1 MITRFRHLSNAELV
15 ARLQDACAAS
25 PIINELCTRLEDKPA
40 EYSGYDFSATCPIC
54 EATLTVVEDAT
65 DKLFTLE
72 TQ

>member
-1 MITRFRHLSNAELV
+1 MITRFRHLTDAELI
-15 ARLQDACAAS
+15 AHLQAAAAS

-54 EATLTVVEDAT
+54 EAPLTVVEDAT